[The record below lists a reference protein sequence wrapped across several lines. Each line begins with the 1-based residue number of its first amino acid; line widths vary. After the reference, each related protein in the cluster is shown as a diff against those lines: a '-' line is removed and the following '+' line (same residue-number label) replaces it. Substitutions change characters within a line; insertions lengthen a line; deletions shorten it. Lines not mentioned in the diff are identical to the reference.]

1 MKQSSS
7 SEKIMTWTTSQV
19 VVATT
24 FVVCVFL
31 TFWLLY
37 RLRALIFLLFV
48 AIVIGIAIRPV
59 VEWLQRR
66 GIARNTGIIIIYI
79 LIAAVLLGFLA
90 LTFPVIA
97 DQATQLSQ
105 NLPHYYSEIRAALVN
120 SGNSLLQNIGL
131 RIPSELTQFLSRVP
145 TTDGEL
151 LSQVSQT
158 AFFANLVVKGI
169 LSILAVFLLA
179 YYWTQESSVIIRTL
193 LRLAPL
199 NRRHDIQQFFYLAE
213 EKIGGYV
220 RGQAILCLLV
230 GAAAFI
236 LYTLIG
242 LPYTLVLALIAGF
255 MEMVPIVGPALGAVP
270 ALLAAL
276 STDPDKVIWVL
287 IATGLIQMMENVL
300 LVPRVMKNSMGVN
313 PIIIL
318 LSLVAFGSVFGF
330 AGALLA
336 LPLAAIIQL
345 ILDRILNPP
354 ESSDGQFSEKE
365 ADVLSLIDESKRLMH
380 IFDET
385 ASGSNNSN
393 ASNSSNGKDFNE
405 IPESDQLEIKAIAQ
419 ELGEVLQK
427 LKDEGEAI

>member
-1 MKQSSS
+1 MKNTSST
-7 SEKIMTWTTSQV
+7 EKIMTWTTSQV

-37 RLRALIFLLFV
+37 QLRVIVFLLFV
-48 AIVIGIAIRPV
+48 AIVIGIAIRPL
-59 VEWLQRR
+59 VEWLQQR

-79 LIAAVLLGFLA
+79 LIAAVALGFLA

-105 NLPHYYSEIRAALVN
+105 NLPQYYSEIRGALVN
-120 SGNSLLQNIGL
+120 SGNRLLQNIGL
-131 RIPSELTQFLSRVP
+131 RIPSELTLFLSRVP
-145 TTDGEL
+145 GTDGEL
-151 LSQVSQT
+151 LTQVTQT
-158 AFFANLVVKGI
+158 VFFANLVVKGI

-179 YYWTQESSVIIRTL
+179 YYWTQESSLIIRTL

-199 NRRHDIQQFFYLAE
+199 NRRHDVQQFFYLAE
-213 EKIGGYV
+213 AKIGGYV

-287 IATGLIQMMENVL
+287 VATGLIQMMENVL

-318 LSLVAFGSVFGF
+318 LSLVAFSSVFGF

-345 ILDRILNPP
+345 VLDRVLNPP
-354 ESSDGQFSEKE
+354 ESSTGQFSEKE
-365 ADVLSLIDESKRLMH
+365 ADVVSLIDESKRLMH

-385 ASGSNNSN
+385 ASASNNPN
-393 ASNSSNGKDFNE
+393 ASDNFKGKDLNE

-427 LKDEGEAI
+427 LKEEDEAI

>member
-1 MKQSSS
+1 MKPASS
-7 SEKIMTWTTSQV
+7 SEKVITWTTSQV
-19 VVATT
+19 VLATV

-37 RLRALIFLLFV
+37 RLRLLIFLLFA
-48 AIVIGIAIRPV
+48 AIVIGIAIRPP

-66 GIARNTGIIIIYI
+66 GIARNTGIIIIYF
-79 LIAAVLLGFLA
+79 LIAAVVLGFLA

-105 NLPHYYSEIRAALVN
+105 NVPQFYAEARAVLVN
-120 SGNSLLQNIGL
+120 SGNRLLQNIAL
-131 RIPSELTQFLSRVP
+131 RIPSELTLFLSRAP
-145 TTDGEL
+145 SAERDLRT
-151 LSQVSQT
+151 QVSQT
-158 AFFANLVVKGI
+158 VFFANLVVRGI

-179 YYWTQESSVIIRTL
+179 YYWTQESSVIIRTV

-199 NRRHDIQQFFYLAE
+199 NRRHDLQQFFYLAE
-213 EKIGGYV
+213 DKIGGYI
-220 RGQAILCLLV
+220 RGQAILCLVV
-230 GAAAFI
+230 GAAAFVS
-236 LYTLIG
+236 YTLIG

-287 IATGLIQMMENVL
+287 IATGLIQMMENIY

-313 PIIIL
+313 PILIL

-336 LPLAAIIQL
+336 LPLAAIVQL
-345 ILDRILNPP
+345 MVDRILIPV
-354 ESSDGQFSEKE
+354 EISKGQFSERE
-365 ADVLSLIDESKRLMH
+365 ADVLSLIDESRRLMH

-385 ASGSNNSN
+385 ASGSNNPN
-393 ASNSSNGKDFNE
+393 ASDSSRRKDFNE
-405 IPESDQLEIKAIAQ
+405 ISESDRVEIKAIAY

-427 LKDEGEAI
+427 LKEEDEVI